1 MKLTKK
7 TLEDYWKNREQ
18 IFNAPENQAI
28 INRFFWLSDLFDRIN
43 GYNINSQTNPPQINK
58 NNIGI
63 KPYDKKGRAQNPSSD
78 YFACVKDTVLT
89 NGGLTGV
96 QQMVERFSADN
107 FPDDL
112 PQLIT
117 EIGCMLSGSE
127 FNIDSNYFDNN
138 TFIQGNFPYETPI
151 IHEEFRI
158 ISNTVTK
165 ANDTGT
171 LTSIG
176 QMRHPTLHLANNNY
190 FYTVIDII
198 NRINNSTF
206 SPTQQIQQ
214 TNPPQLALRWSKN
227 AEEYYDSLKKNQ
239 NSPKKENETKED
251 AETYQKSLIQRFPY
265 KFFYMWANMDK
276 KISTNGN
283 ENQATEDAND
293 SRILHLIGL
302 AAYRGLV
309 SSDIDFQGKK
319 GYYNDQN
326 FDQEF
331 QDFKKEWPK
340 FSQVVCD
347 IATPRNTILDP
358 NEYIPNYNFK
368 YDHINELSLLLS
380 IVLSK
385 PQEMVD
391 TTELIESG
399 NKALI
404 LWGPPGTGKTYTAK
418 QIIRELLKLNDTDNL
433 EDYKFKENQ
442 PLDKEKLGCWSLVQ
456 FHPNY
461 TYEDFIGGISPNLKR
476 RNLSYTLKEG
486 IFKKICDA
494 ARKDNQFSDIAAAAN
509 YVNKA
514 TQASYPLPYIKKA
527 IASIKDAL
535 KKIEYDK
542 DKNALKDCWTI
553 ISEIFSIAKKHIS
566 EIQPA
571 NNTIDEETKNTLQGW
586 WTIISEI
593 FSIAKDILQKI
604 QSANNTI
611 DEETKNT
618 LKSWWT
624 IISEIFSIAKDIL
637 QKIQS
642 ADTNSVED
650 PANSEI
656 TIENIDKIID
666 ELNKIINPNN
676 NEESNPDFKSL
687 GEQITKVGEIID
699 KLETQEKEAN
709 NQNTSSDNNT
719 NRDESTSPDN
729 ECEKIYKTYS
739 KKYILI
745 IDEINRADLSAVF
758 GELMYALEYRNEKI
772 TIPNFEEEFT
782 IPDNVY
788 IIGTMNSIDKSLVT
802 FDLALRRR
810 FSFYKVMPQI
820 PVLNT
825 ILAAYQISQKS
836 LSTFLSHCLKLNAQI
851 SGVSEDGDSNADKNA
866 LMLGED
872 YQIGQAYFAKIKDFL
887 ETVPSTGDEQDIRPD
902 HMQKL
907 WSYHLLPLLEE
918 YLGNQVEDAD
928 VKKKLK
934 EIETQFV
941 EMDDSSNN

>member
-1 MKLTKK
+1 MKLTEEALKH
-7 TLEDYWKNREQ
+7 YWKNREQ
-18 IFNAPENQAI
+18 IFNAQENQAI
-28 INRFFWLSDLFDRIN
+28 IKRFFWLSDLFDKIKKIN
-43 GYNINSQTNPPQINK
+43 ITNVKID
-58 NNIGI
+58 NNE
-63 KPYDKKGRAQNPSSD
+63 PLSD
-78 YFACVKDTVLT
+78 YFAFPHDFKGKCLAIKGLIGVKAMAEHFSA
-89 NGGLTGV
+89 TGV
-96 QQMVERFSADN
+96 N
-107 FPDDL
+107 NL

-127 FNIDSNYFDNN
+127 FYTDSSYFDNN
-138 TFIQGNFPYETPI
+138 TFIQGNFPNETPI

-158 ISNTVTK
+158 ISNTVTN
-165 ANDTGT
+165 ANDAGT
-171 LTSIG
+171 LTSVG

-190 FYTVIDII
+190 FYNVIDII
-198 NRINNSTF
+198 KNINNF
-206 SPTQQIQQ
+206 PPKNQQQ
-214 TNPPQLALRWSKN
+214 TGPLQQTVPPQLVLRWSKN
-227 AEEYYDSLKKNQ
+227 AVEYYKSNKEKGETETDAKRYQDSL
-239 NSPKKENETKED
+239 
-251 AETYQKSLIQRFPY
+251 IHRFPY
-265 KFFYMWANMDK
+265 KFFYMWANKDN
-276 KISTNGN
+276 KISIQDNGEIN
-283 ENQATEDAND
+283 VVEKSEKSTTS

-309 SSDIDFQGKK
+309 NSDIDFQNKK
-319 GYYNDQN
+319 VYYNDQN
-326 FDQEF
+326 FDQKF
-331 QDFKKEWPK
+331 QDFKKEWPE
-340 FSQVVCD
+340 FSQAICN
-347 IATPRNTILDP
+347 IITPEDTILDP
-358 NEYIPNYNFK
+358 NKYIPNYNFK
-368 YDHINELSLLLS
+368 YDYINELSLLLS

-442 PLDKEKLGCWSLVQ
+442 SLDNKTGCWSLVQ

-535 KKIEYDK
+535 KKIES
-542 DKNALKDCWTI
+542 DKNDKKIDQNTYNDVLKDCRTI
-553 ISEIFSIAKKHIS
+553 ISEILNITKEILQK
-566 EIQPA
+566 IQPA
-571 NNTIDEETKNTLQGW
+571 NNTIDEEAKKTLKGW

-637 QKIQS
+637 QKIQPT
-642 ADTNSVED
+642 DINSVED

-656 TIENIDKIID
+656 TIESIDKIID

-676 NEESNPDFKSL
+676 NEESNPDFTSL

-709 NQNTSSDNNT
+709 NQDSPSENDTNSD
-719 NRDESTSPDN
+719 DSTSKN
-729 ECEKIYKTYS
+729 EKCKEIHHKYS

-887 ETVPSTGDEQDIRPD
+887 ETVPSSGKEQDIRPD

-928 VKKKLK
+928 IKKKLK
-934 EIETQFV
+934 EIEKQFV
-941 EMDDSSNN
+941 EMDDTSNN

>member
-28 INRFFWLSDLFDRIN
+28 INRFFWLSDLFDRFNKRYRIQHKKGN
-43 GYNINSQTNPPQINK
+43 AIQPQIEINTQSSTTTH
-58 NNIGI
+58 NISI
-63 KPYDKKGRAQNPSSD
+63 KPNDKKGRAQNPSSD
-78 YFACVKDTVLT
+78 YFACVKDKVLT

-96 QQMVERFSADN
+96 QQMAERFSADN

-127 FNIDSNYFDNN
+127 FNTDSNYFDSNKKF
-138 TFIQGNFPYETPI
+138 TQGNFPYETPI

-158 ISNTVTK
+158 ISNTVTN

-227 AEEYYDSLKKNQ
+227 AVEYYNNNKEKGETETDAKRYQDSL
-239 NSPKKENETKED
+239 
-251 AETYQKSLIQRFPY
+251 IHRFPY
-265 KFFYMWANMDK
+265 KFFYMWANKDN
-276 KISTNGN
+276 KISIQDNGEIN
-283 ENQATEDAND
+283 VVEKSEKSTTS

-309 SSDIDFQGKK
+309 NSDIDFQDKK
-319 GYYNDQN
+319 GYYKDQDFN
-326 FDQEF
+326 QEF
-331 QDFKKEWPK
+331 QDFREEWVK
-340 FSQVVCD
+340 FSNNV
-347 IATPRNTILDP
+347 IKIIKNTKDTGLKCPKDLSKDVP
-358 NEYIPNYNFK
+358 GYNY
-368 YDHINELSLLLS
+368 INELSLLLS

-433 EDYKFKENQ
+433 EDYKFKETQSLREND
-442 PLDKEKLGCWSLVQ
+442 PGCWSLVQ

-461 TYEDFIGGISPNLKR
+461 TYEDFIGGISPDLKQS
-476 RNLSYTLKEG
+476 NLSYTLKEG

-514 TQASYPLPYIKKA
+514 TQTSYRLPYIKKA
-527 IASIKDAL
+527 IASIKEAL
-535 KKIEYDK
+535 NKIESDKKIDLYTY
-542 DKNALKDCWTI
+542 NYALKDCWVI
-553 ISEIFSIAKKHIS
+553 ISKILNIAKVHIS
-566 EIQPA
+566 KIQPA
-571 NNTIDEETKNTLQGW
+571 AP
-586 WTIISEI
+586 IS
-593 FSIAKDILQKI
+593 
-604 QSANNTI
+604 
-611 DEETKNT
+611 
-618 LKSWWT
+618 
-624 IISEIFSIAKDIL
+624 
-637 QKIQS
+637 
-642 ADTNSVED
+642 TNCSGD
-650 PANSEI
+650 PNF
-656 TIENIDKIID
+656 NKIID
-666 ELNKIINPNN
+666 ELNKIIDPNKN
-676 NEESNPDFKSL
+676 KESNPDFTSL
-687 GEQITKVGEIID
+687 DEQIIKVGEIID
-699 KLETQEKEAN
+699 NLETQEKEAN
-709 NQNTSSDNNT
+709 NQDSPSDNDT
-719 NRDESTSPDN
+719 NRNEN
-729 ECEKIYKTYS
+729 KECEKIYKKYS

-758 GELMYALEYRNEKI
+758 GELMYALEYRNEEI
-772 TIPNFEEEFT
+772 TIPNFKEEFT

-851 SGVSEDGDSNADKNA
+851 SGVNEDGDSNADKNA

-887 ETVPSTGDEQDIRPD
+887 ETDLPSDNKQDIRPD

-928 VKKKLK
+928 IKKKLK
-934 EIETQFV
+934 EIEKQFV
-941 EMDDSSNN
+941 EMDDKSNN

>member
-1 MKLTKK
+1 MKLTEEALK
-7 TLEDYWKNREQ
+7 LYWRNRKQ

-28 INRFFWLSDLFDRIN
+28 IKRFFWLSGLFDRIN
-43 GYNINSQTNPPQINK
+43 GYSITIDSKTNSPQIKITKNK
-58 NNIGI
+58 RTYDISI
-63 KPYDKKGRAQNPSSD
+63 KSNDKKGTAQNPSSD
-78 YFACVKDTVLT
+78 YFACVKDNVLT

-96 QQMVERFSADN
+96 QQMAERFSATGVN
-107 FPDDL
+107 NL

-127 FNIDSNYFDNN
+127 FNTDSNYFDRNKSDSN
-138 TFIQGNFPYETPI
+138 KSDSNKKFIQENFPYKTPI

-158 ISNTVTK
+158 ISNTITE

-171 LTSIG
+171 LTSVG

-190 FYTVIDII
+190 FYHVINII
-198 NRINNSTF
+198 NKINSDL
-206 SPTQQIQQ
+206 PQ
-214 TNPPQLALRWSKN
+214 TLVLRWPDSK
-227 AEEYYDSLKKNQ
+227 YYNNQEFQSNDKLDYSKVQKNQ
-239 NSPKKENETKED
+239 LDT
-251 AETYQKSLIQRFPY
+251 LIHRFPY
-265 KFFYMWANMDK
+265 KFFYMWANKDINKDK
-276 KISTNGN
+276 DNKDKDGKCRETG
-283 ENQATEDAND
+283 
-293 SRILHLIGL
+293 ILHLIGL

-309 SSDIDFQGKK
+309 NSDINKTG
-319 GYYNDQN
+319 YNDQDFN
-326 FDQEF
+326 QEF
-331 QDFKKEWPK
+331 QNFRKEWPE
-340 FSQVVCD
+340 FSQAICNIV
-347 IATPRNTILDP
+347 TPQKPILVP
-358 NEYIPNYNFK
+358 QEYNSNYNFK
-368 YDHINELSLLLS
+368 YDYINELSLLLS

-418 QIIRELLKLNDTDNL
+418 QIIRELLKLSDTDNL
-433 EDYKFKENQ
+433 EDYKFKENL
-442 PLDKEKLGCWSLVQ
+442 PLGEDKLGCWSLVQ

-461 TYEDFIGGISPNLKR
+461 TYEDFIGGISPDLKQS
-476 RNLSYTLKEG
+476 NLSYTLKEG

-514 TQASYPLPYIKKA
+514 TQTSYRLPYIKKA
-527 IASIKDAL
+527 IASIKEAL
-535 KKIEYDK
+535 NKIESDKKIDLYTY
-542 DKNALKDCWTI
+542 NYALKDCWVI
-553 ISEIFSIAKKHIS
+553 ISK
-566 EIQPA
+566 
-571 NNTIDEETKNTLQGW
+571 
-586 WTIISEI
+586 I

-604 QSANNTI
+604 QP
-611 DEETKNT
+611 
-618 LKSWWT
+618 
-624 IISEIFSIAKDIL
+624 
-637 QKIQS
+637 

-656 TIENIDKIID
+656 TIESIDKIID
-666 ELNKIINPNN
+666 ELNKIIDPNKN
-676 NEESNPDFKSL
+676 KESNPDFTSL
-687 GEQITKVGEIID
+687 DEQIIKVGEIID

-719 NRDESTSPDN
+719 NRDESTSTDN

-851 SGVSEDGDSNADKNA
+851 SGVNEDGDSNADKNA

-887 ETVPSTGDEQDIRPD
+887 ETDLPSDNKQDIRPD

-928 VKKKLK
+928 IKKKLK
-934 EIETQFV
+934 EIEKQFV
-941 EMDDSSNN
+941 EMDDKSNN

>member
-18 IFNAPENQAI
+18 IFNAPENQSI
-28 INRFFWLSDLFDRIN
+28 IKRFFWLSGLFNRFNNRYSIQ
-43 GYNINSQTNPPQINK
+43 YTNTKGNTIQPQIEINTQPSTTIEL
-58 NNIGI
+58 NTQPSTTYDISI
-63 KPYDKKGRAQNPSSD
+63 KSNDKQGQTQTPSSD
-78 YFACVKDTVLT
+78 YFACVKDNVLT

-96 QQMVERFSADN
+96 QQMVERFSAGT

-112 PQLIT
+112 PKLIT
-117 EIGCMLSGSE
+117 EIGCMLSGGE
-127 FNIDSNYFDNN
+127 FNTDSCYFDNN

-158 ISNTVTK
+158 ISNTVTN

-171 LTSIG
+171 LTSVG
-176 QMRHPTLHLANNNY
+176 QMCHPTLHLANNNY
-190 FYTVIDII
+190 FYHVIDII
-198 NRINNSTF
+198 NKINDSEL
-206 SPTQQIQQ
+206 PQ
-214 TNPPQLALRWSKN
+214 TLVLRWPDSKYYKKFQSNNNLDYSKVETNQLN
-227 AEEYYDSLKKNQ
+227 A
-239 NSPKKENETKED
+239 
-251 AETYQKSLIQRFPY
+251 LIHRFPY
-265 KFFYMWANMDK
+265 KFFYMWANKDINKDK
-276 KISTNGN
+276 DNKDKDGKCRETG
-283 ENQATEDAND
+283 
-293 SRILHLIGL
+293 ILHLIGL

-309 SSDIDFQGKK
+309 NSDIKYSDNNE
-319 GYYNDQN
+319 YNDKNFNQKFQAFREEWVEFSNDVINIIQN
-326 FDQEF
+326 TNDRGL
-331 QDFKKEWPK
+331 KCPK
-340 FSQVVCD
+340 GLS
-347 IATPRNTILDP
+347 
-358 NEYIPNYNFK
+358 NYGPGG
-368 YDHINELSLLLS
+368 YDYINELSLLLS

-442 PLDKEKLGCWSLVQ
+442 SLGKNAPGCWSLVQ

-461 TYEDFIGGISPNLKR
+461 TYEDFIGGISPDLKQS
-476 RNLSYTLKEG
+476 NLSYTLKEG

-494 ARKDNQFSDIAAAAN
+494 ARLYSYLAAAAN

-535 KKIEYDK
+535 KKIGNDK
-542 DKNALKDCWTI
+542 KDNKIDQNTYNEVLKDCRTI
-553 ISEIFSIAKKHIS
+553 ISEILNIAKKDIS
-566 EIQPA
+566 NIQPA
-571 NNTIDEETKNTLQGW
+571 NNTIDEETKKTLKGW
-586 WTIISEI
+586 WTIILEI

-604 QSANNTI
+604 QP
-611 DEETKNT
+611 
-618 LKSWWT
+618 
-624 IISEIFSIAKDIL
+624 
-637 QKIQS
+637 
-642 ADTNSVED
+642 ADTNSVEG

-656 TIENIDKIID
+656 TIESINKIID
-666 ELNKIINPNN
+666 ELNKIIDPNK
-676 NEESNPDFKSL
+676 NEESNPDFTSL

-699 KLETQEKEAN
+699 NLETQEKEAK
-709 NQNTSSDNNT
+709 NQGSPSDNDT
-719 NRDESTSPDN
+719 NRDENTSTAE
-729 ECEKIYKTYS
+729 ECEKIYN

-851 SGVSEDGDSNADKNA
+851 SGVNEDGDSNADKNA

-887 ETVPSTGDEQDIRPD
+887 ETDLPSDNKQDIRPD

-928 VKKKLK
+928 IKKKLK
-934 EIETQFV
+934 EIEKQFV
-941 EMDDSSNN
+941 EMDDKSNN

>member
-1 MKLTKK
+1 MKLTEEALK
-7 TLEDYWKNREQ
+7 LYWRNRKQ

-28 INRFFWLSDLFDRIN
+28 IKRFFWLSDLFDRIN
-43 GYNINSQTNPPQINK
+43 GYTINYKKNQPQIVINTINTNPPTYDIR
-58 NNIGI
+58 I
-63 KPYDKKGRAQNPSSD
+63 KPNDKQRQTPSSD
-78 YFACVKDTVLT
+78 YFACVKDKVLT

-96 QQMVERFSADN
+96 QQMAERFSADK
-107 FPDDL
+107 FPDNL

-127 FNIDSNYFDNN
+127 FNTDSNYFDSNKKF
-138 TFIQGNFPYETPI
+138 TQGNFPYETPI

-158 ISNTVTK
+158 ISNTVTN
-165 ANDTGT
+165 ANDAGT

-190 FYTVIDII
+190 FYHVIDII
-198 NRINNSTF
+198 NKIHSEL
-206 SPTQQIQQ
+206 
-214 TNPPQLALRWSKN
+214 PQSLVLRWPDSK
-227 AEEYYDSLKKNQ
+227 YYNKKIQSDDKLDDSKVETDQLKALNH
-239 NSPKKENETKED
+239 
-251 AETYQKSLIQRFPY
+251 RFPY
-265 KFFYMWANMDK
+265 KFFYMWANKDFNKKDK
-276 KISTNGN
+276 DNKDKDETCRITG
-283 ENQATEDAND
+283 
-293 SRILHLIGL
+293 ILHLIGL

-309 SSDIDFQGKK
+309 NSDINTG
-319 GYYNDQN
+319 YNDKN

-331 QDFKKEWPK
+331 QAFRGEWVE
-340 FSQVVCD
+340 FSKNVIKIIQRTKD
-347 IATPRNTILDP
+347 TERKYT
-358 NEYIPNYNFK
+358 EYLSNYGPD
-368 YDHINELSLLLS
+368 YDYINELSLLLS

-418 QIIRELLKLNDTDNL
+418 QIIRELLKPDDTDNL
-433 EDYKFKENQ
+433 EDYKFKEN
-442 PLDKEKLGCWSLVQ
+442 LSLNNKTGCWSLVQ

-461 TYEDFIGGISPNLKR
+461 TYEDFIGGISPDLKQS
-476 RNLSYTLKEG
+476 NLSYTLKEG

-514 TQASYPLPYIKKA
+514 TQTSYRLPYIKKA
-527 IASIKDAL
+527 IASIKEAL
-535 KKIEYDK
+535 NKIESDKKIDLYTY
-542 DKNALKDCWTI
+542 NYALKDCWVI
-553 ISEIFSIAKKHIS
+553 ISK
-566 EIQPA
+566 
-571 NNTIDEETKNTLQGW
+571 
-586 WTIISEI
+586 I

-604 QSANNTI
+604 QP
-611 DEETKNT
+611 
-618 LKSWWT
+618 
-624 IISEIFSIAKDIL
+624 
-637 QKIQS
+637 

-656 TIENIDKIID
+656 TIESIDKIID
-666 ELNKIINPNN
+666 ELNKIIDPNKN
-676 NEESNPDFKSL
+676 KESNPDFTSL
-687 GEQITKVGEIID
+687 DEQITKVGEIID
-699 KLETQEKEAN
+699 NLETQEKEAN
-709 NQNTSSDNNT
+709 NQDSPSDNDT
-719 NRDESTSPDN
+719 NRNEN
-729 ECEKIYKTYS
+729 KECEKIYKKYS

-887 ETVPSTGDEQDIRPD
+887 ETVPSSGKEQDIRPD

-928 VKKKLK
+928 IKKKLK
-934 EIETQFV
+934 EIEKQFV
-941 EMDDSSNN
+941 EMDDTSNN

>member
-1 MKLTKK
+1 MKLTEEALKH
-7 TLEDYWKNREQ
+7 YWKYRKQ
-18 IFNAPENQAI
+18 IFNAPENKAI
-28 INRFFWLSDLFDRIN
+28 INRFFWLSGLFDRIN
-43 GYNINSQTNPPQINK
+43 GYSITIDSKTNPPQIELNETYYNIKLK
-58 NNIGI
+58 NTQG
-63 KPYDKKGRAQNPSSD
+63 QTPSSD
-78 YFACVKDTVLT
+78 YFACVKDKVLT

-96 QQMVERFSADN
+96 QQMVERFSAGKFSN
-107 FPDDL
+107 NL

-127 FNIDSNYFDNN
+127 FNTDSNYFDSNKK
-138 TFIQGNFPYETPI
+138 FIQGNFPYETPI

-158 ISNTVTK
+158 ISNTVTN
-165 ANDTGT
+165 ANDAGT

-190 FYTVIDII
+190 FYNVIDII
-198 NRINNSTF
+198 KDINNSNFLPT
-206 SPTQQIQQ
+206 PTQKIQQ
-214 TNPPQLALRWSKN
+214 TSPPQLVLRWSKN
-227 AEEYYDSLKKNQ
+227 AEEYYDNNKK
-239 NSPKKENETKED
+239 KGETETKTKKD

-265 KFFYMWANMDK
+265 KFFYMWANKDINKDK
-276 KISTNGN
+276 DNKDKN
-283 ENQATEDAND
+283 EKCQDTG
-293 SRILHLIGL
+293 ILHLIGL

-309 SSDIDFQGKK
+309 NSDINKTG
-319 GYYNDQN
+319 YNDKN
-326 FDQEF
+326 FNQEF
-331 QDFKKEWPK
+331 QAFREEWVEFSNYVINIIQNTQDVELKYPK
-340 FSQVVCD
+340 HSS
-347 IATPRNTILDP
+347 
-358 NEYIPNYNFK
+358 NYD
-368 YDHINELSLLLS
+368 YINELSLLLS

-418 QIIRELLKLNDTDNL
+418 QIIRELLKLSDTDNL
-433 EDYKFKENQ
+433 EDYKFKENL
-442 PLDKEKLGCWSLVQ
+442 PLGEDKLGCWSLVQ

-461 TYEDFIGGISPNLKR
+461 TYEDFIGGISPDLAN
-476 RNLSYTLKEG
+476 NTLSYTLKEG

-494 ARKDNQFSDIAAAAN
+494 ARLYSNLAAAAN

-514 TQASYPLPYIKKA
+514 AQASYPLSDIKKA
-527 IASIKDAL
+527 IASIQDAL

-571 NNTIDEETKNTLQGW
+571 NNTTDEETKNTLKGW

-637 QKIQS
+637 QKIQPT
-642 ADTNSVED
+642 DTNSVED

-656 TIENIDKIID
+656 TIESIDKIID

-676 NEESNPDFKSL
+676 NEDSNPDFTSL

-709 NQNTSSDNNT
+709 NQDSPSENDTNSD
-719 NRDESTSPDN
+719 DSTSKN
-729 ECEKIYKTYS
+729 EKCKEIRNKYS

-758 GELMYALEYRNEKI
+758 GELMYALEYRNEEI
-772 TIPNFEEEFT
+772 RIPNFKYEFT

-887 ETVPSTGDEQDIRPD
+887 ETVPSSDKEQDIRPD

-928 VKKKLK
+928 IKKKLK
-934 EIETQFV
+934 EIEKQFV
-941 EMDDSSNN
+941 EMDDTSNN

>member
-1 MKLTKK
+1 MKLTEEALKH
-7 TLEDYWKNREQ
+7 YWKYRKQ
-18 IFNAPENQAI
+18 IFNDPENQAI
-28 INRFFWLSDLFDRIN
+28 IKRFFWLSGLFDRIN
-43 GYNINSQTNPPQINK
+43 GYSITIDSKTNQPQINK
-58 NNIGI
+58 ENKQTYNISI
-63 KPYDKKGRAQNPSSD
+63 KSNDKKGTAPNPSSD
-78 YFACVKDTVLT
+78 YFACVKDNVLT

-96 QQMVERFSADN
+96 QQMVERFSAET

-112 PQLIT
+112 PKLIT

-127 FNIDSNYFDNN
+127 FNTDSNYFDNN
-138 TFIQGNFPYETPI
+138 TFIQENFPYKTPI

-158 ISNTVTK
+158 ISNTITE

-171 LTSIG
+171 LTSVG

-190 FYTVIDII
+190 FYHVINII
-198 NRINNSTF
+198 NNVNNKNF

-214 TNPPQLALRWSKN
+214 TDPPQLVLRWSKN
-227 AEEYYDSLKKNQ
+227 AVEYYDSLNKNQ
-239 NSPKKENETKED
+239 NPPKKENETKKD
-251 AETYQKSLIQRFPY
+251 AETYQQSLIQRFPY
-265 KFFYMWANMDK
+265 KFFYMWANINK
-276 KISTNGN
+276 TIPTNGN
-283 ENQATEDAND
+283 ENQVTEDANG

-309 SSDIDFQGKK
+309 NSDINKTG
-319 GYYNDQN
+319 YNDKN

-340 FSQVVCD
+340 FSHAICNIVSPKD
-347 IATPRNTILDP
+347 TILDP
-358 NEYIPNYNFK
+358 KKYNPNYTFN
-368 YDHINELSLLLS
+368 YDYINELSLLLS

-385 PQEMVD
+385 PQEMID

-418 QIIRELLKLNDTDNL
+418 QIIRELLKPDDTDNL
-433 EDYKFKENQ
+433 EKYKFKENL
-442 PLDKEKLGCWSLVQ
+442 PLGEDKLGCWSLVQ

-461 TYEDFIGGISPNLKR
+461 TYEDFIGGISPDLAN
-476 RNLSYTLKEG
+476 NTLSYTLKEG

-494 ARKDNQFSDIAAAAN
+494 AKR
-509 YVNKA
+509 
-514 TQASYPLPYIKKA
+514 
-527 IASIKDAL
+527 
-535 KKIEYDK
+535 
-542 DKNALKDCWTI
+542 
-553 ISEIFSIAKKHIS
+553 
-566 EIQPA
+566 
-571 NNTIDEETKNTLQGW
+571 
-586 WTIISEI
+586 
-593 FSIAKDILQKI
+593 
-604 QSANNTI
+604 
-611 DEETKNT
+611 
-618 LKSWWT
+618 
-624 IISEIFSIAKDIL
+624 
-637 QKIQS
+637 
-642 ADTNSVED
+642 
-650 PANSEI
+650 
-656 TIENIDKIID
+656 
-666 ELNKIINPNN
+666 NN
-676 NEESNPDFKSL
+676 N
-687 GEQITKVGEIID
+687 
-699 KLETQEKEAN
+699 
-709 NQNTSSDNNT
+709 
-719 NRDESTSPDN
+719 
-729 ECEKIYKTYS
+729 

-810 FSFYKVMPQI
+810 FSFYKVMPQLESLDI
-820 PVLNT
+820 ILKDYKISPDSLDQFLKNCRKLNT
-825 ILAAYQISQKS
+825 QI
-836 LSTFLSHCLKLNAQI
+836 TGINKLDDKTP
-851 SGVSEDGDSNADKNA
+851 VKNA

-887 ETVPSTGDEQDIRPD
+887 ETVPSTGNEQDIRPD

-928 VKKKLK
+928 IKNKLK
-934 EIETQFV
+934 EIEKQFV

>member
-1 MKLTKK
+1 MKLTKEA
-7 TLEDYWKNREQ
+7 LEQYWKNREQ

-28 INRFFWLSDLFDRIN
+28 INRFFWLSGLFDRIN
-43 GYNINSQTNPPQINK
+43 GYSITIDSTTNPPQIKITKNK
-58 NNIGI
+58 HTYNISI
-63 KPYDKKGRAQNPSSD
+63 KSNDKKGTAQNPSSD
-78 YFACVKDTVLT
+78 YFAYPSDFKDSPQITGLIGVKT
-89 NGGLTGV
+89 
-96 QQMVERFSADN
+96 MAERFSAHR
-107 FPDDL
+107 FPDNL

-127 FNIDSNYFDNN
+127 FNTDSSYFYNN
-138 TFIQGNFPYETPI
+138 AFIQGNFTYETPI

-158 ISNTVTK
+158 ISNTITGS
-165 ANDTGT
+165 NDAGT
-171 LTSIG
+171 LTSVG

-190 FYTVIDII
+190 FYHVINII
-198 NRINNSTF
+198 NKINSEL
-206 SPTQQIQQ
+206 PQ
-214 TNPPQLALRWSKN
+214 TLVLRWPDSKYYKKFQSNNNLDYSKVETDQLN
-227 AEEYYDSLKKNQ
+227 A
-239 NSPKKENETKED
+239 
-251 AETYQKSLIQRFPY
+251 LIHRFPY
-265 KFFYMWANMDK
+265 KFFYMWANKDGV
-276 KISTNGN
+276 N
-283 ENQATEDAND
+283 ND
-293 SRILHLIGL
+293 SSVRLLHLIGL

-309 SSDIDFQGKK
+309 NSDIDFISQK
-319 GYYNDQN
+319 GFCLDKHFNLD
-326 FDQEF
+326 FREF
-331 QDFKKEWPK
+331 RYPYRWEEFSYHLIHIINSTQDTITICPK
-340 FSQVVCD
+340 HPS
-347 IATPRNTILDP
+347 
-358 NEYIPNYNFK
+358 NYD
-368 YDHINELSLLLS
+368 YINELSLLLS

-433 EDYKFKENQ
+433 ENYKFKENQ
-442 PLDKEKLGCWSLVQ
+442 PLGKNDPGCWSLVQ

-494 ARKDNQFSDIAAAAN
+494 AKR
-509 YVNKA
+509 
-514 TQASYPLPYIKKA
+514 
-527 IASIKDAL
+527 
-535 KKIEYDK
+535 
-542 DKNALKDCWTI
+542 
-553 ISEIFSIAKKHIS
+553 
-566 EIQPA
+566 
-571 NNTIDEETKNTLQGW
+571 
-586 WTIISEI
+586 
-593 FSIAKDILQKI
+593 
-604 QSANNTI
+604 
-611 DEETKNT
+611 
-618 LKSWWT
+618 
-624 IISEIFSIAKDIL
+624 
-637 QKIQS
+637 
-642 ADTNSVED
+642 
-650 PANSEI
+650 
-656 TIENIDKIID
+656 
-666 ELNKIINPNN
+666 NN
-676 NEESNPDFKSL
+676 N
-687 GEQITKVGEIID
+687 
-699 KLETQEKEAN
+699 
-709 NQNTSSDNNT
+709 
-719 NRDESTSPDN
+719 
-729 ECEKIYKTYS
+729 

-836 LSTFLSHCLKLNAQI
+836 LSTFLSHCLKLNVQI
-851 SGVSEDGDSNADKNA
+851 SGVSEDGDSNADDNA

-887 ETVPSTGDEQDIRPD
+887 ETVPSSDKEQDIRPD

-928 VKKKLK
+928 IKKKLK
-934 EIETQFV
+934 EIEKQFV
-941 EMDDSSNN
+941 EMDDKSNN

>member
-1 MKLTKK
+1 MKLTKEA
-7 TLEDYWKNREQ
+7 LEHYWKYRKQ

-28 INRFFWLSDLFDRIN
+28 IKRFFWLSDLFDRIN
-43 GYNINSQTNPPQINK
+43 GYSITIDSKTNPPQIKITKNK
-58 NNIGI
+58 HTYNISIKSNN
-63 KPYDKKGRAQNPSSD
+63 KKGTAQNPSSD
-78 YFACVKDTVLT
+78 YFAYPSDFKDSPQITGLIGVKT
-89 NGGLTGV
+89 
-96 QQMVERFSADN
+96 MAERFSADK
-107 FPDDL
+107 FPDKFPDNL

-127 FNIDSNYFDNN
+127 FNTDSNYFDSNKSDSN
-138 TFIQGNFPYETPI
+138 KSDSNKKFIQENFPYKTPI

-158 ISNTVTK
+158 ISNTITE

-171 LTSIG
+171 LTSVG

-190 FYTVIDII
+190 FYNVIDII
-198 NRINNSTF
+198 KNINTYTF
-206 SPTQQIQQ
+206 TPSQKIQQ
-214 TNPPQLALRWSKN
+214 TNPPQLVLRWSKN
-227 AEEYYDSLKKNQ
+227 AEEYYDNNKK
-239 NSPKKENETKED
+239 KGETETKTKKD

-265 KFFYMWANMDK
+265 KFFYMWANKDINKDK
-276 KISTNGN
+276 DKDGKCRDTG
-283 ENQATEDAND
+283 
-293 SRILHLIGL
+293 ILHLIGL

-309 SSDIDFQGKK
+309 NSDIDFQNKK
-319 GYYNDQN
+319 VYYNDQN
-326 FDQEF
+326 FDQKF
-331 QDFKKEWPK
+331 QDFKKEWPE
-340 FSQVVCD
+340 FSQAICN
-347 IATPRNTILDP
+347 IITPEDTILDP
-358 NEYIPNYNFK
+358 NKYIPNYNFK
-368 YDHINELSLLLS
+368 YDYINELSLLLS

-442 PLDKEKLGCWSLVQ
+442 SLDNKTGCWSLVQ

-571 NNTIDEETKNTLQGW
+571 NNTIDEETKNTLKGW

-604 QSANNTI
+604 QP
-611 DEETKNT
+611 
-618 LKSWWT
+618 
-624 IISEIFSIAKDIL
+624 
-637 QKIQS
+637 

-676 NEESNPDFKSL
+676 NEESNPDFTSL

-709 NQNTSSDNNT
+709 NQDSPSENDTNSD
-719 NRDESTSPDN
+719 DSTSKN
-729 ECEKIYKTYS
+729 EKCKEIHHKYS

-887 ETVPSTGDEQDIRPD
+887 ETVPSSGKEQDIRPD

-928 VKKKLK
+928 IKKKLK
-934 EIETQFV
+934 EIEKQFV
-941 EMDDSSNN
+941 EMDDTSNN

>member
-1 MKLTKK
+1 MKLTKEA
-7 TLEDYWKNREQ
+7 LEHYWKYRKQ

-28 INRFFWLSDLFDRIN
+28 INRFFWLSGLFDRIN
-43 GYNINSQTNPPQINK
+43 GYSINSQTNPPQINK

-63 KPYDKKGRAQNPSSD
+63 KPYDKKGPAQNPSSD
-78 YFACVKDTVLT
+78 YFAYPSDFKDSPQITGLIGVKT
-89 NGGLTGV
+89 
-96 QQMVERFSADN
+96 MAERFSADE
-107 FPDDL
+107 FPDNL

-127 FNIDSNYFDNN
+127 FNTDSNYFDSNKSDSN
-138 TFIQGNFPYETPI
+138 KSDSNKKFIQENFPYKTPI

-158 ISNTVTK
+158 ISNTITE

-171 LTSIG
+171 LTSVG

-190 FYTVIDII
+190 FYHVIDII
-198 NRINNSTF
+198 KNINTYTF
-206 SPTQQIQQ
+206 TPSQKIQQ
-214 TNPPQLALRWSKN
+214 TNPPQLVLRWSKN
-227 AEEYYDSLKKNQ
+227 AVEYYKSNKEKGETETDAKRYQDSL
-239 NSPKKENETKED
+239 
-251 AETYQKSLIQRFPY
+251 IHRFPY
-265 KFFYMWANMDK
+265 KFFYMWANKDINKDK
-276 KISTNGN
+276 DGKCRETG
-283 ENQATEDAND
+283 
-293 SRILHLIGL
+293 ILHLIGL

-309 SSDIDFQGKK
+309 NSDIDFQDKK
-319 GYYNDQN
+319 GYYKDQDFN
-326 FDQEF
+326 QEF
-331 QDFKKEWPK
+331 QDFRGEWVK
-340 FSQVVCD
+340 FSNNV
-347 IATPRNTILDP
+347 IKIIKNTKDTGLKCPKDLSKDVP
-358 NEYIPNYNFK
+358 GYNY
-368 YDHINELSLLLS
+368 INELSLLLS

-418 QIIRELLKLNDTDNL
+418 QTIRELLKLNDTDNL

-442 PLDKEKLGCWSLVQ
+442 PLGEDKLGCWSLVQ

-461 TYEDFIGGISPNLKR
+461 TYEDFIGGISPDLKQS
-476 RNLSYTLKEG
+476 NLSYTLKEG

-494 ARKDNQFSDIAAAAN
+494 ARLYSYLAAAAN

-514 TQASYPLPYIKKA
+514 TPASYPLPYIKKA

-535 KKIEYDK
+535 KKIESDKK
-542 DKNALKDCWTI
+542 DKKIDQNTSNDALTDCRTI
-553 ISEIFSIAKKHIS
+553 ISEILNIAKKHIS
-566 EIQPA
+566 KIQP
-571 NNTIDEETKNTLQGW
+571 
-586 WTIISEI
+586 
-593 FSIAKDILQKI
+593 
-604 QSANNTI
+604 
-611 DEETKNT
+611 
-618 LKSWWT
+618 
-624 IISEIFSIAKDIL
+624 
-637 QKIQS
+637 

-699 KLETQEKEAN
+699 KLEAQEKEAN

-719 NRDESTSPDN
+719 NRDESTSTDN

-810 FSFYKVMPQI
+810 FSFYKVMPQL

-825 ILAAYQISQKS
+825 ILAAYKISQKS

-851 SGVSEDGDSNADKNA
+851 SGVNEDGDSNADKNA

-887 ETVPSTGDEQDIRPD
+887 ETVPSKGKEQDIRPD

-907 WSYHLLPLLEE
+907 WSFHLLPLLEE

-928 VKKKLK
+928 IKKKLT
-934 EIETQFV
+934 EIEKQFV
-941 EMDDSSNN
+941 EMDDTSNN

>member
-1 MKLTKK
+1 MKLTKEA
-7 TLEDYWKNREQ
+7 LEHYWKNREQ
-18 IFNAPENQAI
+18 IFNAQENQAI
-28 INRFFWLSDLFDRIN
+28 IKRFFWLSKLFNRIN
-43 GYNINSQTNPPQINK
+43 GYSINSQANQPQINK

-63 KPYDKKGRAQNPSSD
+63 KPYDKKGPAQNPSSD
-78 YFACVKDTVLT
+78 YFACVKDKVLT

-96 QQMVERFSADN
+96 QQMVERFSAGKFSN
-107 FPDDL
+107 NL

-127 FNIDSNYFDNN
+127 FNTDSNYFDSNKK
-138 TFIQGNFPYETPI
+138 FIQGNFPYETPI

-158 ISNTVTK
+158 ISNTVTN
-165 ANDTGT
+165 ANDAGT

-190 FYTVIDII
+190 FYHAIDII
-198 NRINNSTF
+198 NKINNSTF
-206 SPTQQIQQ
+206 SPTQKIQQ
-214 TNPPQLALRWSKN
+214 TNPPQLVLRWSKN
-227 AEEYYDSLKKNQ
+227 AEEYYDSNKK
-239 NSPKKENETKED
+239 KGETEKD
-251 AETYQKSLIQRFPY
+251 AETYQQSLIQRFPY
-265 KFFYMWANMDK
+265 KFFYMWANKDN
-276 KISTNGN
+276 KISIQDNGEIKAVKKSE
-283 ENQATEDAND
+283 ENTTS

-309 SSDIDFQGKK
+309 NSDIDFQDKK
-319 GYYNDQN
+319 GYYKDQDFN
-326 FDQEF
+326 QEF
-331 QDFKKEWPK
+331 QDFRGEWVK
-340 FSQVVCD
+340 FSNNV
-347 IATPRNTILDP
+347 IKIIKNTKDTGLKCPKDLSKDVP
-358 NEYIPNYNFK
+358 GYNY
-368 YDHINELSLLLS
+368 INELSLLLS

-418 QIIRELLKLNDTDNL
+418 QTIRELLKLNDTDNL

-442 PLDKEKLGCWSLVQ
+442 PLGEDKLGCWSLVQ

-461 TYEDFIGGISPNLKR
+461 TYEDFIGGISPDLKQN
-476 RNLSYTLKEG
+476 NLSYTLKEG

-494 ARKDNQFSDIAAAAN
+494 ARLYSYLAAAAN

-514 TQASYPLPYIKKA
+514 TPASYPLPYIKKA

-535 KKIEYDK
+535 KKIESDKK
-542 DKNALKDCWTI
+542 DKKIDQNTSNDALTDCRTI
-553 ISEIFSIAKKHIS
+553 ISEILNIAKKHIS
-566 EIQPA
+566 KIQP
-571 NNTIDEETKNTLQGW
+571 
-586 WTIISEI
+586 
-593 FSIAKDILQKI
+593 
-604 QSANNTI
+604 
-611 DEETKNT
+611 
-618 LKSWWT
+618 
-624 IISEIFSIAKDIL
+624 
-637 QKIQS
+637 

-699 KLETQEKEAN
+699 KLEAQEKEAN

-719 NRDESTSPDN
+719 NRDESTSTDN

-851 SGVSEDGDSNADKNA
+851 SGVNEDGDSNADKNA

-887 ETVPSTGDEQDIRPD
+887 KTVPSKGKEQDIRPD

-928 VKKKLK
+928 IKKKLK
-934 EIETQFV
+934 EIEKQFV

>member
-1 MKLTKK
+1 MKLTKEA
-7 TLEDYWKNREQ
+7 LEHYWKYRKQ

-28 INRFFWLSDLFDRIN
+28 IKRFFWLSDLFDRIN
-43 GYNINSQTNPPQINK
+43 GYTINSQANQPQIKINK
-58 NNIGI
+58 KNKQTYNISI
-63 KPYDKKGRAQNPSSD
+63 KSNDKKGTAPNPSSD
-78 YFACVKDTVLT
+78 YFAYPSDFKDSPQITGLIGVKT
-89 NGGLTGV
+89 
-96 QQMVERFSADN
+96 MAERFSADR
-107 FPDDL
+107 FPDNL

-127 FNIDSNYFDNN
+127 FNTDSSYFYNN
-138 TFIQGNFPYETPI
+138 TFIQGNFTYETPI

-158 ISNTVTK
+158 ISNTITGS
-165 ANDTGT
+165 NDAGT
-171 LTSIG
+171 LTSVG

-190 FYTVIDII
+190 FYHVIDII
-198 NRINNSTF
+198 NKINDSEL
-206 SPTQQIQQ
+206 PQ
-214 TNPPQLALRWSKN
+214 TLVLRWPDSKYYKKFQSNNNLDYSKVETNQLN
-227 AEEYYDSLKKNQ
+227 A
-239 NSPKKENETKED
+239 
-251 AETYQKSLIQRFPY
+251 LIHRFPY
-265 KFFYMWANMDK
+265 KFFYMWANKDINKDK
-276 KISTNGN
+276 DNKDKDGKCRETG
-283 ENQATEDAND
+283 
-293 SRILHLIGL
+293 ILHLIGL

-309 SSDIDFQGKK
+309 NSDINKTG
-319 GYYNDQN
+319 YNDQDFN
-326 FDQEF
+326 QEF
-331 QDFKKEWPK
+331 QNFRKEWPE
-340 FSQVVCD
+340 FSQAICNIV
-347 IATPRNTILDP
+347 TPQKPILVP
-358 NEYIPNYNFK
+358 QEYNSNYNFK
-368 YDHINELSLLLS
+368 YDYINELSLLLS

-433 EDYKFKENQ
+433 EDYKFKETQSLREND
-442 PLDKEKLGCWSLVQ
+442 PGCWSLVQ

-461 TYEDFIGGISPNLKR
+461 TYEDFIGGISPDLKQS
-476 RNLSYTLKEG
+476 NLSYTLKEG

-514 TQASYPLPYIKKA
+514 TQTSYRLPYIKKA
-527 IASIKDAL
+527 IASIKEALNKIESDKKIDLYTYNDAL
-535 KKIEYDK
+535 T
-542 DKNALKDCWTI
+542 DCRTI
-553 ISEIFSIAKKHIS
+553 ISEILNIAKKHIS
-566 EIQPA
+566 KIQP
-571 NNTIDEETKNTLQGW
+571 
-586 WTIISEI
+586 
-593 FSIAKDILQKI
+593 
-604 QSANNTI
+604 
-611 DEETKNT
+611 
-618 LKSWWT
+618 
-624 IISEIFSIAKDIL
+624 
-637 QKIQS
+637 

-656 TIENIDKIID
+656 TIESIDKIID
-666 ELNKIINPNN
+666 ELNKIIDPNKN
-676 NEESNPDFKSL
+676 KESNPDFTSL
-687 GEQITKVGEIID
+687 DEQIIKVGEIID
-699 KLETQEKEAN
+699 NLETQEKEAN
-709 NQNTSSDNNT
+709 NQDSPSDNDT
-719 NRDESTSPDN
+719 NRNEN
-729 ECEKIYKTYS
+729 KECEKIYKTYS

-887 ETVPSTGDEQDIRPD
+887 ETDSSSSKKQDIRPD

-928 VKKKLK
+928 IKKKLK
-934 EIETQFV
+934 EIEKQFV

>member
-1 MKLTKK
+1 MKLTKEA
-7 TLEDYWKNREQ
+7 LEHYWKNREQ
-18 IFNAPENQAI
+18 IFNAQENQAI
-28 INRFFWLSDLFDRIN
+28 IKRFFWLSGLFDRIN
-43 GYNINSQTNPPQINK
+43 GYSITIDSKTNQPQIKINK
-58 NNIGI
+58 ENEQTYNISI
-63 KPYDKKGRAQNPSSD
+63 KSNDKKGTAPNPSSD
-78 YFACVKDTVLT
+78 YFACVKDNVLT

-96 QQMVERFSADN
+96 QQMVERFSAET

-112 PQLIT
+112 PKLIT

-127 FNIDSNYFDNN
+127 FNTDSNYFDNN

-158 ISNTVTK
+158 ISNTVTN
-165 ANDTGT
+165 ANDAGT

-190 FYTVIDII
+190 FYNVIDII
-198 NRINNSTF
+198 TNINQFPPQN
-206 SPTQQIQQ
+206 QQQTDTLKQ
-214 TNPPQLALRWSKN
+214 TNPPQLVLRWSKN

-251 AETYQKSLIQRFPY
+251 AETYQQSLIHRFPY
-265 KFFYMWANMDK
+265 KFFYMWANKDFNKKDK
-276 KISTNGN
+276 DNKECRDTG
-283 ENQATEDAND
+283 
-293 SRILHLIGL
+293 ILHLIGL

-309 SSDIDFQGKK
+309 NSDIDNTED
-319 GYYNDQN
+319 NDKN

-331 QDFKKEWPK
+331 QVFRKKWVE
-340 FSQVVCD
+340 FSNDVINIIQ
-347 IATPRNTILDP
+347 NTKDTELKCPTDLS
-358 NEYIPNYNFK
+358 NSDSD
-368 YDHINELSLLLS
+368 YDYINELSLLLS

-418 QIIRELLKLNDTDNL
+418 QIIRELLKPNDTDNL
-433 EDYKFKENQ
+433 ENYKFKEN
-442 PLDKEKLGCWSLVQ
+442 LSLNNKTGCWSLVQ

-461 TYEDFIGGISPNLKR
+461 TYEDFIGGISPNLDLA
-476 RNLSYTLKEG
+476 NNTLSYTLKEG

-494 ARKDNQFSDIAAAAN
+494 AKR
-509 YVNKA
+509 
-514 TQASYPLPYIKKA
+514 
-527 IASIKDAL
+527 
-535 KKIEYDK
+535 
-542 DKNALKDCWTI
+542 
-553 ISEIFSIAKKHIS
+553 
-566 EIQPA
+566 
-571 NNTIDEETKNTLQGW
+571 
-586 WTIISEI
+586 
-593 FSIAKDILQKI
+593 
-604 QSANNTI
+604 
-611 DEETKNT
+611 
-618 LKSWWT
+618 
-624 IISEIFSIAKDIL
+624 
-637 QKIQS
+637 
-642 ADTNSVED
+642 
-650 PANSEI
+650 
-656 TIENIDKIID
+656 
-666 ELNKIINPNN
+666 NN
-676 NEESNPDFKSL
+676 N
-687 GEQITKVGEIID
+687 
-699 KLETQEKEAN
+699 
-709 NQNTSSDNNT
+709 
-719 NRDESTSPDN
+719 
-729 ECEKIYKTYS
+729 

-772 TIPNFEEEFT
+772 TIPNFKEEFT

-851 SGVSEDGDSNADKNA
+851 SGVNEDGDSNADDNA

-887 ETVPSTGDEQDIRPD
+887 ETDSSSSKKQDIRPD

-928 VKKKLK
+928 IKKKLK
-934 EIETQFV
+934 EIEKQFV

>member
-1 MKLTKK
+1 MKLTKEA
-7 TLEDYWKNREQ
+7 LEHYWKNREQ
-18 IFNAPENQAI
+18 IFNAQENQAI
-28 INRFFWLSDLFDRIN
+28 IKRFFWLSGLFDRIN
-43 GYNINSQTNPPQINK
+43 GYTINYKKNQPQIVINTNPPTYDIR
-58 NNIGI
+58 I
-63 KPYDKKGRAQNPSSD
+63 KPNDKQRQTPSSD
-78 YFACVKDTVLT
+78 YFACVKDKVLT

-96 QQMVERFSADN
+96 QQMAERFSADK
-107 FPDDL
+107 FPDNL

-127 FNIDSNYFDNN
+127 FNTDSNYFDSNKKF
-138 TFIQGNFPYETPI
+138 TQGNFPYETPI

-158 ISNTVTK
+158 ISNTVTN
-165 ANDTGT
+165 ANDAGT
-171 LTSIG
+171 LSSIG

-190 FYTVIDII
+190 FYHVIDII
-198 NRINNSTF
+198 NKINSEL
-206 SPTQQIQQ
+206 
-214 TNPPQLALRWSKN
+214 PQSLVLRWPDSK
-227 AEEYYDSLKKNQ
+227 YYNKKIQSDDKLDDSKVETDQLK
-239 NSPKKENETKED
+239 
-251 AETYQKSLIQRFPY
+251 ALIHRFPY
-265 KFFYMWANMDK
+265 KFFYMWANKDN

-283 ENQATEDAND
+283 ENQVTEEAND

-331 QDFKKEWPK
+331 QDFRGEWVE
-340 FSQVVCD
+340 FSKNVIKIIQRTKD
-347 IATPRNTILDP
+347 TER
-358 NEYIPNYNFK
+358 K
-368 YDHINELSLLLS
+368 YTKYLSNSDSDYDYINELSLLLS

-418 QIIRELLKLNDTDNL
+418 QIIRELLKPNDTDNL
-433 EDYKFKENQ
+433 ENYKFKEN
-442 PLDKEKLGCWSLVQ
+442 LSLNNKTGCWSLVQ

-461 TYEDFIGGISPNLKR
+461 TYEDFIGGISPNLDLA
-476 RNLSYTLKEG
+476 NNTLSYTLKEG

-494 ARKDNQFSDIAAAAN
+494 AKR
-509 YVNKA
+509 
-514 TQASYPLPYIKKA
+514 
-527 IASIKDAL
+527 
-535 KKIEYDK
+535 
-542 DKNALKDCWTI
+542 
-553 ISEIFSIAKKHIS
+553 
-566 EIQPA
+566 
-571 NNTIDEETKNTLQGW
+571 
-586 WTIISEI
+586 
-593 FSIAKDILQKI
+593 
-604 QSANNTI
+604 
-611 DEETKNT
+611 
-618 LKSWWT
+618 
-624 IISEIFSIAKDIL
+624 
-637 QKIQS
+637 
-642 ADTNSVED
+642 
-650 PANSEI
+650 
-656 TIENIDKIID
+656 
-666 ELNKIINPNN
+666 NN
-676 NEESNPDFKSL
+676 N
-687 GEQITKVGEIID
+687 
-699 KLETQEKEAN
+699 
-709 NQNTSSDNNT
+709 
-719 NRDESTSPDN
+719 
-729 ECEKIYKTYS
+729 

-772 TIPNFEEEFT
+772 TIPNFKEEFT

-851 SGVSEDGDSNADKNA
+851 SGVNEDGDSNADDNA

-887 ETVPSTGDEQDIRPD
+887 ETDSSSSKKQDIRPD

-928 VKKKLK
+928 IKKKLK
-934 EIETQFV
+934 EIEKQFV

>member
-1 MKLTKK
+1 MKLTEEALKH
-7 TLEDYWKNREQ
+7 YWKYRKQ
-18 IFNAPENQAI
+18 IFNAPENKAI
-28 INRFFWLSDLFDRIN
+28 INRFFWLSGLFDRIN
-43 GYNINSQTNPPQINK
+43 GYSITIDSKTNPPQIELNETYYNIKLK
-58 NNIGI
+58 NTQG
-63 KPYDKKGRAQNPSSD
+63 QTPSSD
-78 YFACVKDTVLT
+78 YFACVKDKVLT

-96 QQMVERFSADN
+96 QQMVERFSAGKFSN
-107 FPDDL
+107 NL

-127 FNIDSNYFDNN
+127 FNTDSNYFDSNKK
-138 TFIQGNFPYETPI
+138 FIQGNFPYETPI

-158 ISNTVTK
+158 ISNTVTN

-171 LTSIG
+171 LTSVG

-190 FYTVIDII
+190 FYHVINII
-198 NRINNSTF
+198 NKINSEL
-206 SPTQQIQQ
+206 PQ
-214 TNPPQLALRWSKN
+214 TLVLRWPDSK
-227 AEEYYDSLKKNQ
+227 YYKNKEFQPNGNLDYLKVETNQ
-239 NSPKKENETKED
+239 LKALNH
-251 AETYQKSLIQRFPY
+251 RFPY
-265 KFFYMWANMDK
+265 KFFYMWANKDN
-276 KISTNGN
+276 KISIQDNGEIKAVKKSE
-283 ENQATEDAND
+283 ENTTS

-340 FSQVVCD
+340 FSHAICNIVSPKD
-347 IATPRNTILDP
+347 TILDP
-358 NEYIPNYNFK
+358 KKYNPNYTFN
-368 YDHINELSLLLS
+368 YDNINELSLLLS

-385 PQEMVD
+385 PQEMVN

-461 TYEDFIGGISPNLKR
+461 TYEDFIGGISPDLKQS
-476 RNLSYTLKEG
+476 NLSYTLKEG

-494 ARKDNQFSDIAAAAN
+494 ARLYSYLAAAAN

-514 TQASYPLPYIKKA
+514 TPASYPLPYIKKA

-535 KKIEYDK
+535 KKIESDKK
-542 DKNALKDCWTI
+542 DKKIDQNTSNDALTDCRTI
-553 ISEIFSIAKKHIS
+553 ISEILNIAKKHIS
-566 EIQPA
+566 KIQP
-571 NNTIDEETKNTLQGW
+571 
-586 WTIISEI
+586 
-593 FSIAKDILQKI
+593 
-604 QSANNTI
+604 
-611 DEETKNT
+611 
-618 LKSWWT
+618 
-624 IISEIFSIAKDIL
+624 
-637 QKIQS
+637 

-719 NRDESTSPDN
+719 NRDESTSTDN

-782 IPDNVY
+782 ILDNVY

-810 FSFYKVMPQI
+810 FSFYKVMPQLESLDI
-820 PVLNT
+820 ILKDYKISPDSLDQFLKNCRKLNT
-825 ILAAYQISQKS
+825 QI
-836 LSTFLSHCLKLNAQI
+836 TGINKLDDKTP
-851 SGVSEDGDSNADKNA
+851 VKNA

-887 ETVPSTGDEQDIRPD
+887 ETDSSSSKKQDIRPD

-928 VKKKLK
+928 IKKKLK
-934 EIETQFV
+934 EIEKQFV

>member
-28 INRFFWLSDLFDRIN
+28 INRFFWLSDLFDRFNKRYRIQHKKGNAIQPQIEIN
-43 GYNINSQTNPPQINK
+43 TQSSTTYNIS
-58 NNIGI
+58 I
-63 KPYDKKGRAQNPSSD
+63 KPNDKKGRAQNPSSD

-96 QQMVERFSADN
+96 QQMVERFSAET

-112 PQLIT
+112 PKLIT

-127 FNIDSNYFDNN
+127 FNTDSNYFDNN

-158 ISNTVTK
+158 ISNTVTN
-165 ANDTGT
+165 ANDAGT

-190 FYTVIDII
+190 FYNVIDII
-198 NRINNSTF
+198 TNFNQFPSQN
-206 SPTQQIQQ
+206 QQQ
-214 TNPPQLALRWSKN
+214 TNPPQLVLRWSKN

-239 NSPKKENETKED
+239 NSPKKENETKKD
-251 AETYQKSLIQRFPY
+251 AETYQQSLIHRFPY
-265 KFFYMWANMDK
+265 KFFYMWANKDN

-283 ENQATEDAND
+283 ENQVTEEAND

-309 SSDIDFQGKK
+309 NSDINKTG
-319 GYYNDQN
+319 YNDKN
-326 FDQEF
+326 FDQPF
-331 QDFKKEWPK
+331 QDFKKEWPE
-340 FSQVVCD
+340 FSQAICN
-347 IATPRNTILDP
+347 IITPEDTILDP
-358 NEYIPNYNFK
+358 NKYIPNYNFK
-368 YDHINELSLLLS
+368 YDNINELSLLLS

-404 LWGPPGTGKTYTAK
+404 LWGPPGTGKTHTAK
-418 QIIRELLKLNDTDNL
+418 QIIRELLKLNDTNNL
-433 EDYKFKENQ
+433 EDYKFKETQSLREND
-442 PLDKEKLGCWSLVQ
+442 PGCWSLVQ

-461 TYEDFIGGISPNLKR
+461 TYEDFIGGISPDLKQS
-476 RNLSYTLKEG
+476 NLSYTLKEG

-514 TQASYPLPYIKKA
+514 TQTSYRLPYIKKA
-527 IASIKDAL
+527 IASIKEAL
-535 KKIEYDK
+535 NKIESDKKIDLYTY
-542 DKNALKDCWTI
+542 NYALKDCWVI
-553 ISEIFSIAKKHIS
+553 ISKILNIAKVHIS
-566 EIQPA
+566 KIQPA
-571 NNTIDEETKNTLQGW
+571 AP
-586 WTIISEI
+586 IS
-593 FSIAKDILQKI
+593 
-604 QSANNTI
+604 
-611 DEETKNT
+611 
-618 LKSWWT
+618 
-624 IISEIFSIAKDIL
+624 
-637 QKIQS
+637 
-642 ADTNSVED
+642 TNCSGD
-650 PANSEI
+650 PNF
-656 TIENIDKIID
+656 NKIID
-666 ELNKIINPNN
+666 ELNKIIDLNKNK
-676 NEESNPDFKSL
+676 ESNPDFTSL
-687 GEQITKVGEIID
+687 DEQIIKVGEIID
-699 KLETQEKEAN
+699 NLETQEKEAN
-709 NQNTSSDNNT
+709 NQDSPSDNDT
-719 NRDESTSPDN
+719 NRNEN
-729 ECEKIYKTYS
+729 KECEKIYKKYS

-758 GELMYALEYRNEKI
+758 GELMYALEYRNEEI
-772 TIPNFEEEFT
+772 TIPNFKEEFT

-851 SGVSEDGDSNADKNA
+851 SGVNEDGDSNADKNA

-887 ETVPSTGDEQDIRPD
+887 ETDLPSDNKQDIRPD

-928 VKKKLK
+928 IKKKLK
-934 EIETQFV
+934 EIEKQFV
-941 EMDDSSNN
+941 EMDDKSNN

>member
-1 MKLTKK
+1 MKLTKEA
-7 TLEDYWKNREQ
+7 LEHYWKYRKQ

-28 INRFFWLSDLFDRIN
+28 INRFFWLSGLFDRIN
-43 GYNINSQTNPPQINK
+43 GYSINSQTNPPQIELNETYYNIKLK
-58 NNIGI
+58 NTQG
-63 KPYDKKGRAQNPSSD
+63 QTPSSD

-96 QQMVERFSADN
+96 QQMVERFSAGK
-107 FPDDL
+107 FPDNL
-112 PQLIT
+112 PKLIT

-127 FNIDSNYFDNN
+127 FNTDSNYFDSNKK
-138 TFIQGNFPYETPI
+138 FIQGNFPYETPI

-158 ISNTVTK
+158 ISNTVTN
-165 ANDTGT
+165 ANDAGT

-190 FYTVIDII
+190 FYHAIDII
-198 NRINNSTF
+198 NKINNSTF
-206 SPTQQIQQ
+206 SPTQKIQQ
-214 TNPPQLALRWSKN
+214 TNPPQLVLRWSKN
-227 AEEYYDSLKKNQ
+227 AEEYYDSNKK
-239 NSPKKENETKED
+239 KGETEKD
-251 AETYQKSLIQRFPY
+251 AETYQQSLIQRFPY
-265 KFFYMWANMDK
+265 KFFYMWANKDN
-276 KISTNGN
+276 KISIQDNGEIKAVKKSE
-283 ENQATEDAND
+283 ENTTS

-309 SSDIDFQGKK
+309 NSDIDNTED
-319 GYYNDQN
+319 NDKN

-331 QDFKKEWPK
+331 QDFRKEWVE
-340 FSQVVCD
+340 FSKNVIKIIQRTKD
-347 IATPRNTILDP
+347 TER
-358 NEYIPNYNFK
+358 K
-368 YDHINELSLLLS
+368 YTKYLSDYGPDYDYINELSLLLS

-404 LWGPPGTGKTYTAK
+404 LWGPPGIGKTYTAK

-433 EDYKFKENQ
+433 EGYKFKENQ
-442 PLDKEKLGCWSLVQ
+442 SLGEDKLGCWSLVQ

-461 TYEDFIGGISPNLKR
+461 TYEDFIGGISPDLKR
-476 RNLSYTLKEG
+476 QNLSYTLKEG

-514 TQASYPLPYIKKA
+514 TQTSYRLPYIKKA
-527 IASIKDAL
+527 IASIKEAL
-535 KKIEYDK
+535 NKIESDKKIDLYTY
-542 DKNALKDCWTI
+542 NYALKDCWVI
-553 ISEIFSIAKKHIS
+553 ISK
-566 EIQPA
+566 
-571 NNTIDEETKNTLQGW
+571 
-586 WTIISEI
+586 I

-604 QSANNTI
+604 QP
-611 DEETKNT
+611 
-618 LKSWWT
+618 
-624 IISEIFSIAKDIL
+624 
-637 QKIQS
+637 

-656 TIENIDKIID
+656 TIESIDKIID
-666 ELNKIINPNN
+666 ELNKIIDPNKN
-676 NEESNPDFKSL
+676 KESNPDFTSL
-687 GEQITKVGEIID
+687 DEQIIKVGEIID
-699 KLETQEKEAN
+699 NLETQEKEAN
-709 NQNTSSDNNT
+709 NQDSPSDNDT
-719 NRDESTSPDN
+719 NRNEN
-729 ECEKIYKTYS
+729 KECEKIYKKYS

-810 FSFYKVMPQI
+810 FSFYKVMPQLESLDI
-820 PVLNT
+820 ILKDYKISPDSLDQFLKNCRKLNT
-825 ILAAYQISQKS
+825 QI
-836 LSTFLSHCLKLNAQI
+836 TGINKLDDKTP
-851 SGVSEDGDSNADKNA
+851 VKNA

-887 ETVPSTGDEQDIRPD
+887 ETVPSTGKEQDIRPD

-907 WSYHLLPLLEE
+907 WSFHLLPLLEE

-928 VKKKLK
+928 IKNKLK
-934 EIETQFV
+934 EIEKQFV

>member
-1 MKLTKK
+1 MKLTKEA
-7 TLEDYWKNREQ
+7 LEHYWKYRKQ

-28 INRFFWLSDLFDRIN
+28 IKRFFWLSDLFDRIN
-43 GYNINSQTNPPQINK
+43 GYTINSQANQPQIKINK
-58 NNIGI
+58 KNKQTYNISI
-63 KPYDKKGRAQNPSSD
+63 KSNDKKGTAPNPSSD
-78 YFACVKDTVLT
+78 YFAYPSDFKDSPQITGLIGVKT
-89 NGGLTGV
+89 
-96 QQMVERFSADN
+96 MAERFSADR
-107 FPDDL
+107 FPDNL

-127 FNIDSNYFDNN
+127 FNTDSSYFYNN
-138 TFIQGNFPYETPI
+138 TFIQGNFTYETPI

-158 ISNTVTK
+158 ISNTITGS
-165 ANDTGT
+165 NDAGT
-171 LTSIG
+171 LTSVG

-190 FYTVIDII
+190 FYHVINII
-198 NRINNSTF
+198 NKINSEL
-206 SPTQQIQQ
+206 PQ
-214 TNPPQLALRWSKN
+214 TLVLRWPDSKYYKNKEFQSNGNLDYLKVETNQLN
-227 AEEYYDSLKKNQ
+227 A
-239 NSPKKENETKED
+239 
-251 AETYQKSLIQRFPY
+251 LIHRFPY
-265 KFFYMWANMDK
+265 KFFYMWANKDN

-283 ENQATEDAND
+283 ENQVTEEAND

-319 GYYNDQN
+319 GYYNDKN
-326 FDQEF
+326 FDQPF
-331 QDFKKEWPK
+331 QDFEKKWPK
-340 FSQVVCD
+340 FSQAICNIV
-347 IATPRNTILDP
+347 TPQKPILVP
-358 NEYIPNYNFK
+358 QEYNSNYKFT
-368 YDHINELSLLLS
+368 YDYINELSLLLS

-433 EDYKFKENQ
+433 EDYKFKETQSLREND
-442 PLDKEKLGCWSLVQ
+442 PGCWSLVQ

-461 TYEDFIGGISPNLKR
+461 TYEDFIGGISPDLKQS
-476 RNLSYTLKEG
+476 NLSYTLKEG

-514 TQASYPLPYIKKA
+514 TQTSYRLPYIKKA
-527 IASIKDAL
+527 IASIKEAL
-535 KKIEYDK
+535 NKIESDKKIDLYTY
-542 DKNALKDCWTI
+542 NYALKDCWVI
-553 ISEIFSIAKKHIS
+553 ISK
-566 EIQPA
+566 
-571 NNTIDEETKNTLQGW
+571 
-586 WTIISEI
+586 I

-604 QSANNTI
+604 QP
-611 DEETKNT
+611 
-618 LKSWWT
+618 
-624 IISEIFSIAKDIL
+624 
-637 QKIQS
+637 

-656 TIENIDKIID
+656 TIESIDKIID
-666 ELNKIINPNN
+666 ELNKIIDPNKN
-676 NEESNPDFKSL
+676 KESNPDFTSL
-687 GEQITKVGEIID
+687 DEQIIKVGEIID
-699 KLETQEKEAN
+699 NLETQEKEAN
-709 NQNTSSDNNT
+709 NQDSPSDNDT
-719 NRDESTSPDN
+719 NRNEN
-729 ECEKIYKTYS
+729 KECEKIYKKYS

-788 IIGTMNSIDKSLVT
+788 LIGTMNSIDKSLVT

-820 PVLNT
+820 ESLDI
-825 ILAAYQISQKS
+825 ILKNYEISPDS
-836 LSTFLSHCLKLNAQI
+836 LDQFLKNCRKLNMQI
-851 SGVSEDGDSNADKNA
+851 TGINKLDDKTPDKNA

-887 ETVPSTGDEQDIRPD
+887 KTDPSSGNKHEIRPD

-928 VKKKLK
+928 IKKKLK
-934 EIETQFV
+934 EIEKQFV
-941 EMDDSSNN
+941 DMDDTSNN

>member
-1 MKLTKK
+1 MKLTKEA
-7 TLEDYWKNREQ
+7 LEHYWKNREQ
-18 IFNAPENQAI
+18 IFNAQENQAI
-28 INRFFWLSDLFDRIN
+28 IKRFFWLSDLFDRFNKRYRIQHTKGNTIQPQIEIN
-43 GYNINSQTNPPQINK
+43 TKPPTTYNIR
-58 NNIGI
+58 I
-63 KPYDKKGRAQNPSSD
+63 KLNDKKGTAQTPSSD
-78 YFACVKDTVLT
+78 YFACVKDNVLT

-96 QQMVERFSADN
+96 QQMTERFSADK
-107 FPDDL
+107 FPDNL
-112 PQLIT
+112 PELIT
-117 EIGCMLSGSE
+117 KIGCMLSGSE
-127 FNIDSNYFDNN
+127 FNTDSNYFDNN

-158 ISNTVTK
+158 ISNTVTN
-165 ANDTGT
+165 ANDAGT

-190 FYTVIDII
+190 FYNVI
-198 NRINNSTF
+198 NLINN
-206 SPTQQIQQ
+206 INDQ
-214 TNPPQLALRWSKN
+214 TPPQSLVLRWPDSK
-227 AEEYYDSLKKNQ
+227 YYNNKEFQSNNKLNYSIVKDDQLKALNH
-239 NSPKKENETKED
+239 
-251 AETYQKSLIQRFPY
+251 RFPY
-265 KFFYMWANMDK
+265 KFFYMWANKDNNISIQDNGEINVVK
-276 KISTNGN
+276 KSEESTTG
-283 ENQATEDAND
+283 

-309 SSDIDFQGKK
+309 SSDIDFQSKK
-319 GYYNDQN
+319 GYCNDQDFN
-326 FDQEF
+326 QPF
-331 QDFKKEWPK
+331 QDFKKEWVE
-340 FSQVVCD
+340 FSNDVINIIQNTND
-347 IATPRNTILDP
+347 IGLKC
-358 NEYIPNYNFK
+358 PNYPK
-368 YDHINELSLLLS
+368 GYDHIYELSLLLS

-418 QIIRELLKLNDTDNL
+418 QIIRELLKPNDTDNL
-433 EDYKFKENQ
+433 EDYKFKEN
-442 PLDKEKLGCWSLVQ
+442 LSLNNKTGCWSLVQ

-461 TYEDFIGGISPNLKR
+461 TYEDFIGGISPNLDLA
-476 RNLSYTLKEG
+476 NNTLSYTLKEG

-494 ARKDNQFSDIAAAAN
+494 AK
-509 YVNKA
+509 
-514 TQASYPLPYIKKA
+514 
-527 IASIKDAL
+527 
-535 KKIEYDK
+535 
-542 DKNALKDCWTI
+542 
-553 ISEIFSIAKKHIS
+553 
-566 EIQPA
+566 
-571 NNTIDEETKNTLQGW
+571 G
-586 WTIISEI
+586 
-593 FSIAKDILQKI
+593 
-604 QSANNTI
+604 
-611 DEETKNT
+611 
-618 LKSWWT
+618 
-624 IISEIFSIAKDIL
+624 
-637 QKIQS
+637 
-642 ADTNSVED
+642 
-650 PANSEI
+650 
-656 TIENIDKIID
+656 
-666 ELNKIINPNN
+666 NN
-676 NEESNPDFKSL
+676 N
-687 GEQITKVGEIID
+687 
-699 KLETQEKEAN
+699 
-709 NQNTSSDNNT
+709 
-719 NRDESTSPDN
+719 
-729 ECEKIYKTYS
+729 

-851 SGVSEDGDSNADKNA
+851 SGVNEDGDSNADKNA

-887 ETVPSTGDEQDIRPD
+887 ETDLPSDNKQDIRPD

-928 VKKKLK
+928 IKKKLK
-934 EIETQFV
+934 EIEKQFV
-941 EMDDSSNN
+941 EMDDKSNN

>member
-1 MKLTKK
+1 MKLTEEALKH
-7 TLEDYWKNREQ
+7 YWKYRKQ
-18 IFNAPENQAI
+18 IFNAPENKAI
-28 INRFFWLSDLFDRIN
+28 INRFFWLSKLFDKIN

-63 KPYDKKGRAQNPSSD
+63 KPYDKKGPAQNPSSD
-78 YFACVKDTVLT
+78 YFAYPSDFKNSPQITGLIGVKT
-89 NGGLTGV
+89 
-96 QQMVERFSADN
+96 MSERFSADTFTDN
-107 FPDDL
+107 L

-127 FNIDSNYFDNN
+127 FNTDSSYFDNN
-138 TFIQGNFPYETPI
+138 TFIQGNFPYNNPI

-158 ISNTVTK
+158 ISNTVTN
-165 ANDTGT
+165 ANDAGT

-190 FYTVIDII
+190 FYNVIDII
-198 NRINNSTF
+198 KNINTYTF
-206 SPTQQIQQ
+206 TPSQKIQQ
-214 TNPPQLALRWSKN
+214 TNPPQLVLRWSKN

-251 AETYQKSLIQRFPY
+251 AETYQQSLIHRFPY
-265 KFFYMWANMDK
+265 KFFYMWANKDINKDK
-276 KISTNGN
+276 DNKDKDGKCRETG
-283 ENQATEDAND
+283 
-293 SRILHLIGL
+293 ILHLIGL

-340 FSQVVCD
+340 FSHAICNIVSPKD
-347 IATPRNTILDP
+347 TILDP
-358 NEYIPNYNFK
+358 KKYNPNYTFN
-368 YDHINELSLLLS
+368 YDNINELSLLLS

-385 PQEMVD
+385 PQEMVN

-571 NNTIDEETKNTLQGW
+571 NNTIDEETKNTLQG
-586 WTIISEI
+586 
-593 FSIAKDILQKI
+593 
-604 QSANNTI
+604 
-611 DEETKNT
+611 
-618 LKSWWT
+618 WWT

>member
-1 MKLTKK
+1 MKLTKEA
-7 TLEDYWKNREQ
+7 LEHYWKYRKQ

-28 INRFFWLSDLFDRIN
+28 IKRFFWLSDLFDRIN
-43 GYNINSQTNPPQINK
+43 GYTINSQANQPQIKINK
-58 NNIGI
+58 KNKQTYNISI
-63 KPYDKKGRAQNPSSD
+63 KSNDKKGTAPNPSSD
-78 YFACVKDTVLT
+78 YFACVKDNVLT

-96 QQMVERFSADN
+96 QQMAERFSATGVN
-107 FPDDL
+107 NL

-127 FNIDSNYFDNN
+127 FNTDSNYFDRNKSDSN
-138 TFIQGNFPYETPI
+138 KSDSNKKFIQENFPYKTPI

-158 ISNTVTK
+158 ISNTITE

-171 LTSIG
+171 LTSVG

-190 FYTVIDII
+190 FYHVINII
-198 NRINNSTF
+198 NKINSDL
-206 SPTQQIQQ
+206 PQ
-214 TNPPQLALRWSKN
+214 TLVLRWPDSK
-227 AEEYYDSLKKNQ
+227 YYNNQEFQSNDKLDYSKVQKNQ
-239 NSPKKENETKED
+239 LDT
-251 AETYQKSLIQRFPY
+251 LIHRFPY
-265 KFFYMWANMDK
+265 KFFYMWANKDINKDK
-276 KISTNGN
+276 DNKDKDGKCRETG
-283 ENQATEDAND
+283 
-293 SRILHLIGL
+293 ILHLIGL

-309 SSDIDFQGKK
+309 NSDINKTG
-319 GYYNDQN
+319 YNDKN

-340 FSQVVCD
+340 FSHAICNIVSPKD
-347 IATPRNTILDP
+347 TILDP
-358 NEYIPNYNFK
+358 KKYNPNYTFN
-368 YDHINELSLLLS
+368 YDYINELSLLLS

-385 PQEMVD
+385 PQEMID

-418 QIIRELLKLNDTDNL
+418 EIIRELLKPNDTDNL
-433 EDYKFKENQ
+433 ENYKFKEN
-442 PLDKEKLGCWSLVQ
+442 LSLNNKTGCWSLVQ

-461 TYEDFIGGISPNLKR
+461 TYEDFIGGISPNLDLA
-476 RNLSYTLKEG
+476 NNTLSYTLKEG

-494 ARKDNQFSDIAAAAN
+494 AKR
-509 YVNKA
+509 
-514 TQASYPLPYIKKA
+514 
-527 IASIKDAL
+527 
-535 KKIEYDK
+535 
-542 DKNALKDCWTI
+542 
-553 ISEIFSIAKKHIS
+553 
-566 EIQPA
+566 
-571 NNTIDEETKNTLQGW
+571 
-586 WTIISEI
+586 
-593 FSIAKDILQKI
+593 
-604 QSANNTI
+604 
-611 DEETKNT
+611 
-618 LKSWWT
+618 
-624 IISEIFSIAKDIL
+624 
-637 QKIQS
+637 
-642 ADTNSVED
+642 
-650 PANSEI
+650 
-656 TIENIDKIID
+656 
-666 ELNKIINPNN
+666 NN
-676 NEESNPDFKSL
+676 N
-687 GEQITKVGEIID
+687 
-699 KLETQEKEAN
+699 
-709 NQNTSSDNNT
+709 
-719 NRDESTSPDN
+719 
-729 ECEKIYKTYS
+729 

-772 TIPNFEEEFT
+772 TIPNFKEEFT

-851 SGVSEDGDSNADKNA
+851 SGVNEDGDSNADDNA

-887 ETVPSTGDEQDIRPD
+887 ETDSSSSKKQDIRPD

-928 VKKKLK
+928 IKKKLK
-934 EIETQFV
+934 EIEKQFV

>member
-1 MKLTKK
+1 MKLTEEALKH
-7 TLEDYWKNREQ
+7 YWKYRKQ

-28 INRFFWLSDLFDRIN
+28 INRFFWLSDLFDKIKKL
-43 GYNINSQTNPPQINK
+43 NITDVKIDNNK
-58 NNIGI
+58 
-63 KPYDKKGRAQNPSSD
+63 PSSD
-78 YFACVKDTVLT
+78 YFACVKDKVLT

-96 QQMVERFSADN
+96 QQMVKRFSAGKFSN
-107 FPDDL
+107 NL

-127 FNIDSNYFDNN
+127 FNTDSNYFDSNKK
-138 TFIQGNFPYETPI
+138 FIQGNFPYETPI

-158 ISNTVTK
+158 ISNTVTN

-190 FYTVIDII
+190 FYHVIDII
-198 NRINNSTF
+198 NKINDSEL
-206 SPTQQIQQ
+206 PQ
-214 TNPPQLALRWSKN
+214 TLVLRWPDSK
-227 AEEYYDSLKKNQ
+227 YYNNQEFQSNDKLDYSKVQKKQ
-239 NSPKKENETKED
+239 LD
-251 AETYQKSLIQRFPY
+251 ALIHRFPY
-265 KFFYMWANMDK
+265 KFFYMWANKDN
-276 KISTNGN
+276 KISIQDNRDIIAVKKSE
-283 ENQATEDAND
+283 ENTTG

-309 SSDIDFQGKK
+309 NSDIDFQGKK
-319 GYYNDQN
+319 GYCNDQDFN
-326 FDQEF
+326 QPF
-331 QDFKKEWPK
+331 QDFRKEWVE
-340 FSQVVCD
+340 FSNYV
-347 IATPRNTILDP
+347 INI
-358 NEYIPNYNFK
+358 IPNTNNKGLKCPK
-368 YDHINELSLLLS
+368 YLSNSDSDYDYINELSLLLS

-418 QIIRELLKLNDTDNL
+418 QIIRELLKPDDTDNL

-442 PLDKEKLGCWSLVQ
+442 SLDNKTGCWSLVQ

-461 TYEDFIGGISPNLKR
+461 TYEDFIGGISPDLAN
-476 RNLSYTLKEG
+476 NTLSYTLKEG

-494 ARKDNQFSDIAAAAN
+494 ARKDNQFSDLAAAAN

-514 TQASYPLPYIKKA
+514 IQTSYRLPYIKKA

-535 KKIEYDK
+535 KKIESDKKDK
-542 DKNALKDCWTI
+542 DIDLNTYNEVLKDCRVI
-553 ISEIFSIAKKHIS
+553 ISKILSFAKETLQK
-566 EIQPA
+566 IQPA
-571 NNTIDEETKNTLQGW
+571 NNTIDEETKNTLKGW

-593 FSIAKDILQKI
+593 FSIAKDILPNI
-604 QSANNTI
+604 QPT
-611 DEETKNT
+611 
-618 LKSWWT
+618 
-624 IISEIFSIAKDIL
+624 
-637 QKIQS
+637 
-642 ADTNSVED
+642 DTNSVED
-650 PANSEI
+650 TANSEI
-656 TIENIDKIID
+656 TIKSIDNIIN
-666 ELNKIINPNN
+666 ELNKIID
-676 NEESNPDFKSL
+676 SNKNVASNSNFGSL
-687 GEQITKVGEIID
+687 GKQIKEVGEIID
-699 KLETQEKEAN
+699 NLETQEKGAN
-709 NQNTSSDNNT
+709 NQNTSSEKDT
-719 NRDESTSPDN
+719 NSDDSTPTDK
-729 ECEKIYKTYS
+729 ECENIYKKYS

-745 IDEINRADLSAVF
+745 IDEINRTDLSAVF

-887 ETVPSTGDEQDIRPD
+887 ETVPSTGNEQDIRPD

-928 VKKKLK
+928 IKNKLK
-934 EIETQFV
+934 EIEKQFV

>member
-1 MKLTKK
+1 MKLTKEA
-7 TLEDYWKNREQ
+7 LEHYWKNREQ
-18 IFNAPENQAI
+18 IFNAQENQAI
-28 INRFFWLSDLFDRIN
+28 IKRFFWLSDLFDRIN
-43 GYNINSQTNPPQINK
+43 GYSITIGSTTNPPQIELNETYYNIKLK
-58 NNIGI
+58 NTQG
-63 KPYDKKGRAQNPSSD
+63 QTPSSD
-78 YFACVKDTVLT
+78 YFACVKDKVLT

-96 QQMVERFSADN
+96 QQMVERFSAN
-107 FPDDL
+107 KFPDNL

-127 FNIDSNYFDNN
+127 FNTDSNYFDSNKK
-138 TFIQGNFPYETPI
+138 FIQEIFPYKTPI

-158 ISNTVTK
+158 ISNTITGS
-165 ANDTGT
+165 NDAGT
-171 LTSIG
+171 LTSVG

-190 FYTVIDII
+190 FYNVI
-198 NRINNSTF
+198 NLINN
-206 SPTQQIQQ
+206 INDQ
-214 TNPPQLALRWSKN
+214 TPPQSLVLRWPDSK
-227 AEEYYDSLKKNQ
+227 YYNNKEFQSNNKLNYSIVKDDQLKALNH
-239 NSPKKENETKED
+239 
-251 AETYQKSLIQRFPY
+251 RFPY
-265 KFFYMWANMDK
+265 KFFYMWANKDNNISIQDNGEINVVK
-276 KISTNGN
+276 KSEESTTG
-283 ENQATEDAND
+283 

-309 SSDIDFQGKK
+309 NSDIDFISQK
-319 GYYNDQN
+319 GFCLDKHFNLD
-326 FDQEF
+326 FREF
-331 QDFKKEWPK
+331 RYPYRWEEFSYHLIHIINSTQDTITICPK
-340 FSQVVCD
+340 HPS
-347 IATPRNTILDP
+347 
-358 NEYIPNYNFK
+358 NYD
-368 YDHINELSLLLS
+368 YINELSLLLS

-433 EDYKFKENQ
+433 ENYKFKENQ
-442 PLDKEKLGCWSLVQ
+442 PLGKNDPGCWSLVQ

-494 ARKDNQFSDIAAAAN
+494 AKR
-509 YVNKA
+509 
-514 TQASYPLPYIKKA
+514 
-527 IASIKDAL
+527 
-535 KKIEYDK
+535 
-542 DKNALKDCWTI
+542 
-553 ISEIFSIAKKHIS
+553 
-566 EIQPA
+566 
-571 NNTIDEETKNTLQGW
+571 
-586 WTIISEI
+586 
-593 FSIAKDILQKI
+593 
-604 QSANNTI
+604 
-611 DEETKNT
+611 
-618 LKSWWT
+618 
-624 IISEIFSIAKDIL
+624 
-637 QKIQS
+637 
-642 ADTNSVED
+642 
-650 PANSEI
+650 
-656 TIENIDKIID
+656 
-666 ELNKIINPNN
+666 NN
-676 NEESNPDFKSL
+676 N
-687 GEQITKVGEIID
+687 
-699 KLETQEKEAN
+699 
-709 NQNTSSDNNT
+709 
-719 NRDESTSPDN
+719 
-729 ECEKIYKTYS
+729 

-836 LSTFLSHCLKLNAQI
+836 LSTFLSHCLKLNVQI
-851 SGVSEDGDSNADKNA
+851 SGVSEDGDSNADDNA

-887 ETVPSTGDEQDIRPD
+887 ETVPSSDKEQDIRPD

-928 VKKKLK
+928 IKKKLK
-934 EIETQFV
+934 EIEKQFV
-941 EMDDSSNN
+941 EMDDKSNN

>member
-1 MKLTKK
+1 MKLTKEA
-7 TLEDYWKNREQ
+7 LEHYWKYRKQ

-28 INRFFWLSDLFDRIN
+28 INRFFWLSGLFDRIN
-43 GYNINSQTNPPQINK
+43 GYSINSQTNPPQINK

-63 KPYDKKGRAQNPSSD
+63 KPYDKKGPAQNPSSD
-78 YFACVKDTVLT
+78 YFAYPSDFKDSPQITGLIGVKT
-89 NGGLTGV
+89 
-96 QQMVERFSADN
+96 MAERFSADE
-107 FPDDL
+107 FPDNL

-127 FNIDSNYFDNN
+127 FNTDSNYFDSNKKF
-138 TFIQGNFPYETPI
+138 TQGNFPYETPI

-158 ISNTVTK
+158 ISNTSK
-165 ANDTGT
+165 EAHDTGT
-171 LTSIG
+171 LTSVG

-190 FYTVIDII
+190 FYHVIDII
-198 NRINNSTF
+198 KNIKDNNF
-206 SPTQQIQQ
+206 LPTPSQQIPQ
-214 TNPPQLALRWSKN
+214 TNPPQLVLRWSKN
-227 AEEYYDSLKKNQ
+227 AVEYYKSNNDSDKEKGETDAERYQ
-239 NSPKKENETKED
+239 NS
-251 AETYQKSLIQRFPY
+251 LIHRFPY
-265 KFFYMWANMDK
+265 KFFYMWANKDK
-276 KISTNGN
+276 DIIDETCRITG
-283 ENQATEDAND
+283 
-293 SRILHLIGL
+293 ILHLIGL

-309 SSDIDFQGKK
+309 NSDINKTG
-319 GYYNDQN
+319 YNDKN
-326 FDQEF
+326 FNQEF
-331 QDFKKEWPK
+331 QAFREEWVEFSNYVINIIQNTQDVELKYPK
-340 FSQVVCD
+340 HSS
-347 IATPRNTILDP
+347 
-358 NEYIPNYNFK
+358 NYD
-368 YDHINELSLLLS
+368 YINELSLLLS

-433 EDYKFKENQ
+433 ENYKFKENQ
-442 PLDKEKLGCWSLVQ
+442 PLGKNDPGCWSLVQ

-494 ARKDNQFSDIAAAAN
+494 AKR
-509 YVNKA
+509 
-514 TQASYPLPYIKKA
+514 
-527 IASIKDAL
+527 
-535 KKIEYDK
+535 
-542 DKNALKDCWTI
+542 
-553 ISEIFSIAKKHIS
+553 
-566 EIQPA
+566 
-571 NNTIDEETKNTLQGW
+571 
-586 WTIISEI
+586 
-593 FSIAKDILQKI
+593 
-604 QSANNTI
+604 
-611 DEETKNT
+611 
-618 LKSWWT
+618 
-624 IISEIFSIAKDIL
+624 
-637 QKIQS
+637 
-642 ADTNSVED
+642 
-650 PANSEI
+650 
-656 TIENIDKIID
+656 
-666 ELNKIINPNN
+666 NN
-676 NEESNPDFKSL
+676 N
-687 GEQITKVGEIID
+687 
-699 KLETQEKEAN
+699 
-709 NQNTSSDNNT
+709 
-719 NRDESTSPDN
+719 
-729 ECEKIYKTYS
+729 

-836 LSTFLSHCLKLNAQI
+836 LSTFLSHCLKLNVQI
-851 SGVSEDGDSNADKNA
+851 SGVSEDGDSNADDNA

-887 ETVPSTGDEQDIRPD
+887 ETVPSSDKEQDIRPD

-928 VKKKLK
+928 IKKELK
-934 EIETQFV
+934 EIEKQFV

>member
-1 MKLTKK
+1 MKLTEEALKH
-7 TLEDYWKNREQ
+7 YWKYRKQ

-28 INRFFWLSDLFDRIN
+28 IKRFFWLSGLFDRIN
-43 GYNINSQTNPPQINK
+43 GYSITIDSKTNPPQIELNETYYNIKLK
-58 NNIGI
+58 NTQG
-63 KPYDKKGRAQNPSSD
+63 QTPSSD

-96 QQMVERFSADN
+96 QQMVERFSVGTFSN
-107 FPDDL
+107 NL
-112 PQLIT
+112 SQLIT

-127 FNIDSNYFDNN
+127 FNTDSNYFDNN

-158 ISNTVTK
+158 ISNTVTN
-165 ANDTGT
+165 ANDAGT

-190 FYTVIDII
+190 FYNVIDII
-198 NRINNSTF
+198 TNINQFPPQN
-206 SPTQQIQQ
+206 QQQ
-214 TNPPQLALRWSKN
+214 TDPLKQPDPPQLVLRWSKN

-251 AETYQKSLIQRFPY
+251 AETYQQSLIQRFPY
-265 KFFYMWANMDK
+265 KFFYMWANKDINKDK
-276 KISTNGN
+276 DNKECRDTG
-283 ENQATEDAND
+283 
-293 SRILHLIGL
+293 ILHLIGL

-309 SSDIDFQGKK
+309 NSDINKTG
-319 GYYNDQN
+319 YNDKN
-326 FDQEF
+326 FNQEF
-331 QDFKKEWPK
+331 QAFRKEWVE
-340 FSQVVCD
+340 FSNDVINIIQ
-347 IATPRNTILDP
+347 NTNDTGLKCPTDLS
-358 NEYIPNYNFK
+358 NSDSD
-368 YDHINELSLLLS
+368 YDYINELSLLLS

-442 PLDKEKLGCWSLVQ
+442 SLDNKTGCWSLVQ

-535 KKIEYDK
+535 KKIESDKK
-542 DKNALKDCWTI
+542 DKKIDQNTYNEVLKDCRTI
-553 ISEIFSIAKKHIS
+553 ISEILNIAKVHIS
-566 EIQPA
+566 KIQPA
-571 NNTIDEETKNTLQGW
+571 NNTIDEETKKTLKGW
-586 WTIISEI
+586 WTIILEI

-604 QSANNTI
+604 QP
-611 DEETKNT
+611 
-618 LKSWWT
+618 
-624 IISEIFSIAKDIL
+624 
-637 QKIQS
+637 

-656 TIENIDKIID
+656 TIESIDKIID
-666 ELNKIINPNN
+666 ELNKIIDPNKN
-676 NEESNPDFKSL
+676 KESNPDFTSL
-687 GEQITKVGEIID
+687 DEQIIKVGEIID
-699 KLETQEKEAN
+699 NLETQEKEAN
-709 NQNTSSDNNT
+709 NQDSPSDNDT
-719 NRDESTSPDN
+719 NRNEN
-729 ECEKIYKTYS
+729 KECEKIYKKYS

-758 GELMYALEYRNEKI
+758 GELMYALEYRNEEI
-772 TIPNFEEEFT
+772 TIPNFKEEFT

-851 SGVSEDGDSNADKNA
+851 SGVNEDGDSNADKNA

-887 ETVPSTGDEQDIRPD
+887 ETDLPSDNKQDIRPD

-928 VKKKLK
+928 IKKKLK
-934 EIETQFV
+934 EIEKQFV
-941 EMDDSSNN
+941 EMDDKSNN

>member
-1 MKLTKK
+1 MKLTEEALKH
-7 TLEDYWKNREQ
+7 YWKYRKQ
-18 IFNAPENQAI
+18 IFNAPENQSI
-28 INRFFWLSDLFDRIN
+28 IKRFFWLSGLFDRIN
-43 GYNINSQTNPPQINK
+43 GYSITIDSKTNSPQIKITKNK
-58 NNIGI
+58 RTYDISI
-63 KPYDKKGRAQNPSSD
+63 KSNDKKGTAQNPSSD
-78 YFACVKDTVLT
+78 YFACVKDNVLT

-96 QQMVERFSADN
+96 QQMAERFSATGVN
-107 FPDDL
+107 NL

-127 FNIDSNYFDNN
+127 FNTDSNYFDRNKSDSN
-138 TFIQGNFPYETPI
+138 KSDSNKKSIQENFPYKTPI

-158 ISNTVTK
+158 ISNTITE

-171 LTSIG
+171 LTSVG

-190 FYTVIDII
+190 FYHVINII
-198 NRINNSTF
+198 NKINSDL
-206 SPTQQIQQ
+206 PQ
-214 TNPPQLALRWSKN
+214 TLVLRWPDSK
-227 AEEYYDSLKKNQ
+227 YYNNQEFQSNDKLDYSKVQKNQ
-239 NSPKKENETKED
+239 LDT
-251 AETYQKSLIQRFPY
+251 LIHRFPY
-265 KFFYMWANMDK
+265 KFFYMWANINK
-276 KISTNGN
+276 TIPTNGN
-283 ENQATEDAND
+283 ENQVTEDANG

-309 SSDIDFQGKK
+309 NSDINKTG
-319 GYYNDQN
+319 YNDKN

-340 FSQVVCD
+340 FSHAICNIVSPKD
-347 IATPRNTILDP
+347 TILDP
-358 NEYIPNYNFK
+358 KKYNPNYTFN
-368 YDHINELSLLLS
+368 YDYINELSLLLS

-385 PQEMVD
+385 PQEMID

-418 QIIRELLKLNDTDNL
+418 QIIRELLKPDDTDNL
-433 EDYKFKENQ
+433 EKYKFKENL
-442 PLDKEKLGCWSLVQ
+442 PLGEDKLGCWSLVQ

-461 TYEDFIGGISPNLKR
+461 TYEDFIGGISPDLAN
-476 RNLSYTLKEG
+476 NTLSYTLKEG

-514 TQASYPLPYIKKA
+514 TQASYPLHYIKKA

-535 KKIEYDK
+535 KKIENDK
-542 DKNALKDCWTI
+542 KDNKIDQNYNDVLKDCRTI
-553 ISEIFSIAKKHIS
+553 ISEILNIAK
-566 EIQPA
+566 E
-571 NNTIDEETKNTLQGW
+571 
-586 WTIISEI
+586 
-593 FSIAKDILQKI
+593 ILQKI
-604 QSANNTI
+604 QPV
-611 DEETKNT
+611 
-618 LKSWWT
+618 
-624 IISEIFSIAKDIL
+624 
-637 QKIQS
+637 
-642 ADTNSVED
+642 DTNSVEG
-650 PANSEI
+650 PANSKI
-656 TIENIDKIID
+656 TSIDKIID
-666 ELNKIINPNN
+666 ELNKIIDPNK
-676 NEESNPDFKSL
+676 NEESNPDFTSL

-699 KLETQEKEAN
+699 NLETQEKEAN
-709 NQNTSSDNNT
+709 NQDSPSDNDT
-719 NRDESTSPDN
+719 NRDENTSTAE
-729 ECEKIYKTYS
+729 ECEKIYKKYN

-758 GELMYALEYRNEKI
+758 GELMYALEYRNEEI
-772 TIPNFEEEFT
+772 TIPNFKEEFT

-810 FSFYKVMPQI
+810 FSFYKVMPQLESLDI
-820 PVLNT
+820 ILKDYKISPDSLDQFLKNCRKLNT
-825 ILAAYQISQKS
+825 QI
-836 LSTFLSHCLKLNAQI
+836 TGINKLDDKTP
-851 SGVSEDGDSNADKNA
+851 VKNA

-887 ETVPSTGDEQDIRPD
+887 ETVPSTGNEQDIRPD

-928 VKKKLK
+928 IKNKLK
-934 EIETQFV
+934 EIEKQFV

>member
-1 MKLTKK
+1 MKLTKEA
-7 TLEDYWKNREQ
+7 LEHYWKNREQ
-18 IFNAPENQAI
+18 IFNAQENQAI
-28 INRFFWLSDLFDRIN
+28 IKRFFWLSDLFDRFNKRYRIQHTKGNTIQPQIEIN
-43 GYNINSQTNPPQINK
+43 TKPPTTYNIR
-58 NNIGI
+58 I
-63 KPYDKKGRAQNPSSD
+63 KLNDKKGTAQTPSSD
-78 YFACVKDTVLT
+78 YFACVKDNVLT

-96 QQMVERFSADN
+96 QQMTERFSADK
-107 FPDDL
+107 FPDNL
-112 PQLIT
+112 PEIIT
-117 EIGCMLSGSE
+117 KIGCMLSGSE
-127 FNIDSNYFDNN
+127 FNTDSNYFDNN

-158 ISNTVTK
+158 ISNTVTN
-165 ANDTGT
+165 ANDAGT

-190 FYTVIDII
+190 FYNVI
-198 NRINNSTF
+198 NLINN
-206 SPTQQIQQ
+206 INDQ
-214 TNPPQLALRWSKN
+214 TPPQSLVLRWPDSK
-227 AEEYYDSLKKNQ
+227 YYNNKEFQSNNKLNYSIVKDDQLKALNH
-239 NSPKKENETKED
+239 
-251 AETYQKSLIQRFPY
+251 RFPY
-265 KFFYMWANMDK
+265 KFFYMWANKDNNISIQDNGEINVVK
-276 KISTNGN
+276 KSEESTTG
-283 ENQATEDAND
+283 

-309 SSDIDFQGKK
+309 SSDIDFQSKK
-319 GYYNDQN
+319 GFCNDQDFN
-326 FDQEF
+326 QPF
-331 QDFKKEWPK
+331 QDFKKEWVEFSNDVINIIQNTNDIGLKGHNYPK
-340 FSQVVCD
+340 G
-347 IATPRNTILDP
+347 
-358 NEYIPNYNFK
+358 
-368 YDHINELSLLLS
+368 YDHIYELSLLLS

-418 QIIRELLKLNDTDNL
+418 QIIRELLKPNDTDNL
-433 EDYKFKENQ
+433 EDYKFKEN
-442 PLDKEKLGCWSLVQ
+442 LSLNNKTGCWSLVQ

-461 TYEDFIGGISPNLKR
+461 TYEDFIGGISPNLDLA
-476 RNLSYTLKEG
+476 NNTLSYTLKEG

-494 ARKDNQFSDIAAAAN
+494 AK
-509 YVNKA
+509 
-514 TQASYPLPYIKKA
+514 
-527 IASIKDAL
+527 
-535 KKIEYDK
+535 
-542 DKNALKDCWTI
+542 
-553 ISEIFSIAKKHIS
+553 
-566 EIQPA
+566 
-571 NNTIDEETKNTLQGW
+571 G
-586 WTIISEI
+586 
-593 FSIAKDILQKI
+593 
-604 QSANNTI
+604 
-611 DEETKNT
+611 
-618 LKSWWT
+618 
-624 IISEIFSIAKDIL
+624 
-637 QKIQS
+637 
-642 ADTNSVED
+642 
-650 PANSEI
+650 
-656 TIENIDKIID
+656 
-666 ELNKIINPNN
+666 NN
-676 NEESNPDFKSL
+676 N
-687 GEQITKVGEIID
+687 
-699 KLETQEKEAN
+699 
-709 NQNTSSDNNT
+709 
-719 NRDESTSPDN
+719 
-729 ECEKIYKTYS
+729 

-851 SGVSEDGDSNADKNA
+851 SGVNEDGDSNADKNA

-887 ETVPSTGDEQDIRPD
+887 ETDLPSDNKQDIRPD

-928 VKKKLK
+928 IKKKLK
-934 EIETQFV
+934 EIEKQFV
-941 EMDDSSNN
+941 EMDDKSNN